1 MKIFQVINVRWFNAT
16 AWYAITLSRL
26 LADAGHDV
34 IVLTQAGT
42 QSEQKAQ
49 ESGLKTISI
58 DLNTT
63 NPIRFVAEAHHIIQ
77 LLRTHRP
84 DIVNCHRG

>member
-26 LADAGHDV
+26 LADAGHEV
-34 IVLTQAGT
+34 VVLTLADT
-42 QSEQKAQ
+42 QSENVAR
-49 ESGLKTISI
+49 EMGLTTVAV

-63 NPIRFVAEAHHIIQ
+63 NPVRFVGAAKKRAFTAII
-77 LLRTHRP
+77 
-84 DIVNCHRG
+84 DITYEEHM